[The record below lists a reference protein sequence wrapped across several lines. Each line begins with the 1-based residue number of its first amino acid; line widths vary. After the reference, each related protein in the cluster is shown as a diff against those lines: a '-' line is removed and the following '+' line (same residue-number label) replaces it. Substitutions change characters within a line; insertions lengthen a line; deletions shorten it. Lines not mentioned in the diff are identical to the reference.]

1 MHSGFLQCE
10 QATPQGRCE
19 WLSQASLTPAAL
31 AAALTPAALAQK
43 DMIGARLFPKVAVHF
58 PLDKIQPMAREVTG
72 MLLEMDNC
80 LLLEMLDCDDKLEAK
95 IHEIMETVC
104 ARMDARMESC
114 AREEREKAAQQ
125 VAPCE
130 AKHFQ
135 SDDQKQSA
143 WGWI

>member
-1 MHSGFLQCE
+1 MHSGFSQCE

-58 PLDKIQPMAREVTG
+58 PLGKIQAMAREVTG

-95 IHEIMETVC
+95 IHEIMETVN
-104 ARMDARMESC
+104 
-114 AREEREKAAQQ
+114 AREEREQAAQQ

-130 AKHFQ
+130 ATHFQ

>member
-1 MHSGFLQCE
+1 
-10 QATPQGRCE
+10 
-19 WLSQASLTPAAL
+19 
-31 AAALTPAALAQK
+31 
-43 DMIGARLFPKVAVHF
+43 MIGARLFPKVAVHF

-130 AKHFQ
+130 ATHFQ

>member
-1 MHSGFLQCE
+1 
-10 QATPQGRCE
+10 
-19 WLSQASLTPAAL
+19 
-31 AAALTPAALAQK
+31 
-43 DMIGARLFPKVAVHF
+43 MIGARLFPKVAVHF

-80 LLLEMLDCDDKLEAK
+80 LLLEMLDCDEKLEAK
-95 IHEIMETVC
+95 IDEIMEVKSG
-104 ARMDARMESC
+104 RKGGEN
-114 AREEREKAAQQ
+114 AAHH
-125 VAPCE
+125 VAPWE